1 MDLAIFKNSCAVG
14 IFFFYPHLNLQES
27 AIVRQDNSRLKNFL
41 NILMFMKIAAKAI
54 FLNFYWAE
62 IRRMSITQFIA
73 PNFDFLHM
81 YMRRVGG
88 KFTIENLHLCMETG
102 PDGSSGAGR
111 QVAKQRGKTMHL
123 SGLVRP

>member
-1 MDLAIFKNSCAVG
+1 MLK
-14 IFFFYPHLNLQES
+14 
-27 AIVRQDNSRLKNFL
+27 IV
-41 NILMFMKIAAKAI
+41 MFMKIAEKAI

-62 IRRMSITQFIA
+62 IRRPSITQFIA

-102 PDGSSGAGR
+102 PDDSSGAGR